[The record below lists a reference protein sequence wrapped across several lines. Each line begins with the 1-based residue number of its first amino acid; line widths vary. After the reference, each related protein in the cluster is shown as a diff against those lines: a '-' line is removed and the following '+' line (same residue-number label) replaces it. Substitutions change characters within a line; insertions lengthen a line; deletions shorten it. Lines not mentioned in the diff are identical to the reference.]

1 MIWCNFRNTLLKVE
15 QMIESEFHVESR
27 RIDGSVAKDNRENKD
42 DNKEKSIREFKTRD
56 DMNVLIANPA
66 SLAEAVSLHKVCQQ
80 AIYVDRTY
88 VATNWIQSKD
98 RIHRIGSDAEA
109 TYTVLMSKYEQSD
122 RRKTIDDMI
131 RISLNRKE
139 DAMNKFL
146 KDPAPNVRITEL
158 NYDAINDPIDSE
170 VDYKEGIEM
179 LRENFS
185 NDQNSQS

>member
-1 MIWCNFRNTLLKVE
+1 
-15 QMIESEFHVESR
+15 
-27 RIDGSVAKDNRENKD
+27 
-42 DNKEKSIREFKTRD
+42 
-56 DMNVLIANPA
+56 
-66 SLAEAVSLHKVCQQ
+66 
-80 AIYVDRTY
+80 
-88 VATNWIQSKD
+88 
-98 RIHRIGSDAEA
+98 
-109 TYTVLMSKYEQSD
+109 MSKYEQSD